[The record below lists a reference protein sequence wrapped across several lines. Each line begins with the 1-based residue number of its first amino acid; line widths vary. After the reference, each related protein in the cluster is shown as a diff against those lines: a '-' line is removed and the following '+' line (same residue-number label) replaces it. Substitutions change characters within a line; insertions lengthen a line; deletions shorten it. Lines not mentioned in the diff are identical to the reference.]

1 MPGFNINS
9 QDPSEPPGT
18 PRTDIHRAHRWQ
30 VLQLGDVAL
39 GGQGRSTL
47 LYARSLTLPG
57 FTVEEEVVNG
67 AALKYK
73 FAKMVNWE
81 DVSIEFY
88 DVYGVF
94 ETLVKWQN
102 QVYTPEGGIS
112 PAGNYKKTSS
122 FTLTD
127 GEGSPVRPFTLH
139 GSWPKQLS
147 HSPLSY
153 ESSELKLVS
162 LVLSYDFVTFDIA

>member
-9 QDPSEPPGT
+9 SDPAEPSPMPGN
-18 PRTDIHRAHRWQ
+18 DIHRAHRWRI
-30 VLQLGDVAL
+30 VSLGDVNSRTAF
-39 GGQGRSTL
+39 
-47 LYARSLTLPG
+47 LYAKSLVLPG
-57 FTVEEEVVNG
+57 FTVEEEIVNG
-67 AALKYK
+67 AAIKYK

-88 DVYGVF
+88 DVFGVF
-94 ETLVKWQN
+94 ESLQKWQD
-102 QVYTPEGGIS
+102 QVYTPDGGIQ
-112 PAGNYKKTSS
+112 PAGSYKKTSS
-122 FTLTD
+122 FVLTD
-127 GEGSPVRPFTLH
+127 GSGKDIRPFTLH

-162 LVLSYDFVTFDIA
+162 LVLSYDFVTFDLA